1 VTPAF
6 LRLTSVTKR
15 YDSRGGI
22 ADLSLEISTGESIV
36 IVGPSGSGKT
46 TLLRLVAGLERPDAG
61 EIWLDGRTVAQARR
75 NIVAA
80 NQRRIGFVF
89 QDLALW
95 PHLTVRG
102 NLEFVADSA
111 GVERRLRSDPIE
123 EVLRLCRVEPSFFER
138 YPHQLSG
145 GEQQRV
151 ALARALVASPRL
163 LLLDEPFSSL
173 DPDLR
178 ITLRGELAS
187 LRRQLEVTAI
197 YVTHD
202 RDDAEALADR
212 TITLQRAAIPDGAA
226 PRRQSA
232 PPGAPGPENRRSS

>member
-1 VTPAF
+1 MTAPF
-6 LRLTSVTKR
+6 LRLASVTKD
-15 YDSRGGI
+15 YDGHGGI
-22 ADLSLEISTGESIV
+22 TDVSLEISAGESV
-36 IVGPSGSGKT
+36 VVVGPSGSGKS

-61 EIWLDGRTVAQARR
+61 EIWLDGRPVARAKR

-80 NQRRIGFVF
+80 NERRIGFVF

-102 NLEFVADSA
+102 NLEFVTDSA
-111 GVERRLRSDPIE
+111 GIERGQRHGRIE
-123 EVLRLCRVEPSFFER
+123 EVLRMCRVEPAFVER

-178 ITLRGELAS
+178 MTLRSELAS
-187 LRRQLEVTAI
+187 LRRQLHVTAI

-212 TITLQRAAIPDGAA
+212 TITLQRASTP
-226 PRRQSA
+226 
-232 PPGAPGPENRRSS
+232 